1 MTTEKR
7 AAYITLLV
15 LLVLY
20 AAGCVIQQLYENSSP
35 LQADSPQAD
44 YRNFSEAK
52 EINKRS
58 PIFWAELGKDGI
70 LSSDVIKNPAISLK
84 TLDFTPGAPWA
95 RNVYWS
101 IRATNSGSLTVS
113 FPPHSEQ
120 NPAPSH
126 LAVYMTDGD
135 SLSRIS
141 LLRKPEVKWIV
152 DDLHNGRWIFLK
164 LTSDE
169 RTRGEANILFSKLSG
184 ADIALSAVAVF
195 NVYAPTN

>member
-20 AAGCVIQQLYENSSP
+20 AAGCAVQHLYESSSP
-35 LQADSPQAD
+35 LQTDSPQAD
-44 YRNFSEAK
+44 YRNFSDAREFQK
-52 EINKRS
+52 HS

-70 LSSDVIKNPAISLK
+70 LLSEIVKNPTVSLK
-84 TLDFTPGAPWA
+84 TLDFIPGPPWA

-101 IRATNSGSLTVS
+101 VRATDSGSLTLR

-120 NPAPSH
+120 TPAPSH
-126 LAVYMTDGD
+126 LAVYLTDGD

-141 LLRKPEVKWIV
+141 LLRKPEVKRIV

-169 RTRGEANILFSKLSG
+169 RIQGEAIILFSKLSG
-184 ADIALSAVAVF
+184 NDIALSAVAVF